1 MLWKITSKNEEI
13 HPSYLFGTMHAAP
26 ASILPKIEGLYPCL
40 EKCQI
45 FAAETDISRGQ
56 EVAEA
61 VSFLQGTNLRILLG
75 KKKFDKFRSLFLK
88 VYKIDL
94 LRFLDFNPLFLN
106 SLLTRQAFGSIELIA
121 PDELLWEK
129 ATELGLEMKGLETV
143 EQEIEIIKKLPMKY
157 QVNSLKSIGVNVTK
171 YRRKLL
177 ELSQL
182 YAAEE
187 LSELYKRTIK
197 GTGGMKKLLLYDR
210 NETMTESFL
219 FFAKKASLFA
229 AVGAAH
235 LPGKKG
241 ILKMLKDEGAV
252 IQPIKISG

>member
-1 MLWKITSKNEEI
+1 
-13 HPSYLFGTMHAAP
+13 MHAAP
-26 ASILPKIEGLYPCL
+26 ASILPKIEGLYSYL
-40 EKCQI
+40 KKCQI
-45 FAAETDISRGQ
+45 FAAETDIARGQ

-61 VSFLQGTNLRILLG
+61 VSFLEGTNLRILLG

-106 SLLTRQAFGSIELIA
+106 SLLTRQAFGDIELIA
-121 PDELLWEK
+121 PDELLWGK
-129 ATELGLEMKGLETV
+129 ATELGLEMKGLESI
-143 EQEIEIIKKLPMKY
+143 EQEIEIIRKLPMKY
-157 QVNSLKSIGVNVTK
+157 QLNSLKSIGANVKT

-177 ELSQL
+177 ELSEL

-187 LSELYKRTIK
+187 LSELYKRTMK

-210 NETMTESFL
+210 NEIMTESFL
-219 FFAKKASLFA
+219 GFAQKASLFA

-241 ILKMLKDEGAV
+241 ILKMLKEKGMSV
-252 IQPIKISG
+252 KPIKMVV